1 MTRVLRHKVVVLT
14 LALLLAALGIHNI
27 VSKATWL
34 LIDDGVFWK
43 SAPAGVV
50 AARVAVDGPA
60 ARAGVRVGDVLLGIG
75 RQEIHDPGQVE
86 SVLAA
91 RRPGEHLHYSV
102 LRVDER
108 RSLEIEVAPLPQSN
122 VPLFYSLSLVGFF
135 SLVVGTIVMLRRRSD
150 PAALHFFIICVLFFL
165 MYSTSFTGKLDLLDW
180 VLFWTDHLSILFL
193 PVVFLHFC
201 LSFPERK
208 LAKSRS
214 WVIPA
219 AYLPA
224 LALAGAAVASQV
236 LFVTTSAGGVL
247 WQVSATIDRAQPL
260 YFGVLFAASFAV
272 LVHSYR
278 SARRAVV
285 RRQIQWLVWGTGAG
299 VLPFLV
305 FYAAPF
311 ALGFEPSLAMKLLGY
326 LPLTLIPLSLAYAVV
341 KHRLLDVELIFSR
354 SLVYTLASAATIAV
368 SLMLLRVFR
377 ILGVSTGDS
386 GGTLVAVL
394 STLVVILLFTPV
406 KTRIQEAVDRVLYR
420 ERYMSRRALLRL
432 SQSLNNEL
440 DLARVTE
447 QLIREVQSALGIEG
461 IAVFLPEA
469 TGDYAIYRS
478 NGCGAD
484 AEAVRL
490 PARGILVQKLSAGAP
505 VNVELSPGALTESA
519 PLDLSYYFPCQVR
532 GELIAVLGIGRKD
545 GAESLNS
552 EEVDLLQAVAGQA
565 ATAFM
570 NGRLYRSLHEK
581 ADELQRLTEYNQ
593 SIIEGIDAG
602 IVVVGLDGRIAR
614 WNRAMEAL
622 YGKRRL
628 EVLERPLDQVFPE
641 PFMKAIETSLEP
653 SHDGEI
659 SHLYKL
665 KLPAPSGRQL
675 IVNAAIAPLE
685 GQGGERSGSIL
696 ILEDVTA
703 RVRLEEQLQHSD
715 KMASIGLLAAG
726 VAHEV
731 NTPLAG
737 ISSYTQMLLGAE
749 QSQETTSLLEK
760 IEKQSFRAAKIVNN
774 LLNFSRSGGIEAD
787 LLDLNKVVTDVLSL
801 LEHQFDGSRITLR
814 RELASD
820 LPLVSGNENRLQQ
833 VFFNLM
839 LNARDAMSHGGW
851 LTVTSRT
858 EGEAVVVEVMDTGTG
873 IEPEA
878 VRRIYDPF
886 FTTKGVG
893 QGTGLGLSVSY
904 GIVHEHGGSISID
917 STPGQ
922 GTTFTVAL
930 PKSRSAEAA
939 TATR

>member
-1 MTRVLRHKVVVLT
+1 MTRVLRHKVVVLS

-27 VSKATWL
+27 VSKATWS

-43 SAPAGVV
+43 STPAGVV
-50 AARVAVDGPA
+50 AARVAIDGPA
-60 ARAGVRVGDVLLGIG
+60 ARAGLRVGDVLMGVG
-75 RQEIHDPGQVE
+75 RQEVHDPEQVARILSE
-86 SVLAA
+86 

-108 RSLEIEVAPLPQSN
+108 RSLEIAVAPLPQSN

-135 SLVVGTIVMLRRRSD
+135 SLVVGTIVMLRRRLD
-150 PAALHFFIICVLFFL
+150 PAALHFFVICVLFFL
-165 MYSTSFTGKLDLLDW
+165 MYSTSYTGKLDALDW

-208 LAKSRS
+208 LARSRS
-214 WVIPA
+214 WLIPA
-219 AYLPA
+219 AYVPA
-224 LALAGAAVASQV
+224 LALAGAAVASHV
-236 LFVTTSAGGVL
+236 LFVTTAAGSVL
-247 WQVSATIDRAQPL
+247 WQVSATIDRVQPL
-260 YFGVLFAASFAV
+260 YFGVLFTASFGV
-272 LVHSYR
+272 LLHSYR

-299 VLPFLV
+299 VLPFLL

-311 ALGFEPSLAMKLLGY
+311 ALGVEPSLAMKLLGY
-326 LPLTLIPLSLAYAVV
+326 LPLALIPMSLAHAVV
-341 KHRLLDVELIFSR
+341 KQRLLDVELIFSR
-354 SLVYTLASAATIAV
+354 SLVYTLATAATIAV
-368 SLMLLRVFR
+368 SLLLLRLFR
-377 ILGVSTGDS
+377 VLGIDAAES

-394 STLVVILLFTPV
+394 STLVVVLLFTPV
-406 KTRIQEAVDRVLYR
+406 KTRIQDAVDRILYR
-420 ERYMSRRALLRL
+420 ERYLSRRALLRL
-432 SQSLNNEL
+432 SQSLNTEL

-447 QLIREVQSALGIEG
+447 RLIRELQSALGIDA

-469 TGDYAIYRS
+469 SGDYAIYRS
-478 NGCGAD
+478 KGCAPE

-490 PARGILVQKLSAGAP
+490 PARGMLIQKVSAGAP

-532 GELIAVLGIGRKD
+532 GELIAILGIGRKD
-545 GAESLNS
+545 GADSLNS
-552 EEVDLLQAVAGQA
+552 EEIDLLQAVAGQS

-570 NGRLYRSLHEK
+570 NGRLYRSLHKK

-614 WNRAMEAL
+614 WNRAMESL

-628 EVLERPLDQVFPE
+628 EVLERHLDEIFPE
-641 PFMKAIETSLEP
+641 PFMRAIAQSLEP
-653 SHDGEI
+653 SQDGEI

-675 IVNAAIAPLE
+675 IVNTAIAPFE
-685 GQGGERSGSIL
+685 GQGGVRNGSIL

-737 ISSYTQMLLGAE
+737 ISSYTQMLLGME
-749 QSQETTSLLEK
+749 QPEENSVLLDK

-774 LLNFSRSGGIEAD
+774 LLNFSRSGGLEAE
-787 LLDLNKVVTDVLSL
+787 LLDLNKVLVDVLSL
-801 LEHQFDGSRITLR
+801 LEHQFDGSRITIR
-814 RELASD
+814 RELASE
-820 LPLVSGNENRLQQ
+820 LPRVSGNENRLQQ

-851 LTVTSRT
+851 LTLTSRIDR
-858 EGEAVVVEVMDTGTG
+858 EAVVVEVKDTGTG
-873 IEPEA
+873 IEPEV

-893 QGTGLGLSVSY
+893 RGTGLGLSVSY
-904 GIVHEHGGSISID
+904 GIVHEHGGTITVESM
-917 STPGQ
+917 PGQ
-922 GTTFTVAL
+922 GTTFTVVL
-930 PKSRSAEAA
+930 PKGRSAASEV
-939 TATR
+939 ATR

>member
-1 MTRVLRHKVVVLT
+1 M
-14 LALLLAALGIHNI
+14 
-27 VSKATWL
+27 
-34 LIDDGVFWK
+34 
-43 SAPAGVV
+43 
-50 AARVAVDGPA
+50 
-60 ARAGVRVGDVLLGIG
+60 
-75 RQEIHDPGQVE
+75 
-86 SVLAA
+86 
-91 RRPGEHLHYSV
+91 
-102 LRVDER
+102 
-108 RSLEIEVAPLPQSN
+108 
-122 VPLFYSLSLVGFF
+122 
-135 SLVVGTIVMLRRRSD
+135 
-150 PAALHFFIICVLFFL
+150 
-165 MYSTSFTGKLDLLDW
+165 
-180 VLFWTDHLSILFL
+180 
-193 PVVFLHFC
+193 
-201 LSFPERK
+201 
-208 LAKSRS
+208 
-214 WVIPA
+214 
-219 AYLPA
+219 
-224 LALAGAAVASQV
+224 
-236 LFVTTSAGGVL
+236 
-247 WQVSATIDRAQPL
+247 
-260 YFGVLFAASFAV
+260 
-272 LVHSYR
+272 
-278 SARRAVV
+278 
-285 RRQIQWLVWGTGAG
+285 
-299 VLPFLV
+299 
-305 FYAAPF
+305 
-311 ALGFEPSLAMKLLGY
+311 
-326 LPLTLIPLSLAYAVV
+326 
-341 KHRLLDVELIFSR
+341 
-354 SLVYTLASAATIAV
+354 
-368 SLMLLRVFR
+368 
-377 ILGVSTGDS
+377 
-386 GGTLVAVL
+386 AVL

-420 ERYMSRRALLRL
+420 ERYLSRRALLRL
-432 SQSLNNEL
+432 SQSLNTEL

-478 NGCGAD
+478 DGCGAGAD
-484 AEAVRL
+484 GVRL
-490 PARGILVQKLSAGAP
+490 PARGILVQKLSVGAP
-505 VNVELSPGALTESA
+505 VNVEMSPGALTESA
-519 PLDLSYYFPCQVR
+519 PLDLSYYFPCLVR
-532 GELIAVLGIGRKD
+532 GELIAILGIGRKD

-628 EVLERPLDQVFPE
+628 EVLERSLDQVFPE
-641 PFMKAIETSLEP
+641 SFMKAIETSLEP

-675 IVNAAIAPLE
+675 IVNTAIAPLE

-737 ISSYTQMLLGAE
+737 ISSYTQMLLGVE
-749 QSQETTSLLEK
+749 QSPETSSLLEK

-774 LLNFSRSGGIEAD
+774 LLNFSRSAGIEAE

-814 RELASD
+814 RELASE

-851 LTVTSRT
+851 LTLTSRT
-858 EGEAVVVEVMDTGTG
+858 EGEAVVVEVKDTGTG

-904 GIVHEHGGSISID
+904 GIVQEHGGSITVD
-917 STPGQ
+917 SVPGQ

-939 TATR
+939 AATR